1 MSIVVIA
8 PEPHLAEVK
17 SKLCLLLPDV
27 SVTTIDEVEDADDI
41 DCAVLWKKTPEYLQS
56 FPKLNILN
64 FFRSINVHSLHSNP
78 IHCQ

>member
-56 FPKLNILN
+56 FPKLKSFYFKIEY
-64 FFRSINVHSLHSNP
+64 
-78 IHCQ
+78 